1 MVLRGC
7 DLSFEMFSP
16 AQFLFPLKTW
26 ETVLLQSQKLLALV
40 FGSMKNQST
49 EENSQQ
55 YKVHTYSLTKY
66 VVLSF

>member
-1 MVLRGC
+1 M
-7 DLSFEMFSP
+7 
-16 AQFLFPLKTW
+16 W

-55 YKVHTYSLTKY
+55 YKVYTYSLTKY
-66 VVLSF
+66 VALSF